1 MGGTDECFEKI
12 IALMKRCIIICG
24 PTASGKTEF
33 AHKFALNLGGEI
45 INADSMQLYKQIPII
60 TASPS
65 LKYQSELPYHLYNF
79 YDVTENFS
87 ATKYVEMASSKVQQ
101 IEASGKL
108 PIIVGGTGLYIDMMI
123 KGYNQMPKVQAEV
136 RAQVLN
142 EHMQHGNKVIFRK
155 LVEADPMIRDN
166 LLENDTQR
174 IIRAYEILMQSGKSI
189 LHYQKQDKYLPLAD
203 FLFEIYY
210 LAPARDFLYATC
222 NERFAYLFNHG
233 ALEEVQELMNVYP
246 NLTTTASKALGVK
259 QITDYLYGK
268 MDRQA
273 AINEASILTRR
284 YAKRQC
290 TWFNNQLAE
299 KQMIRFD
306 NKVEYMK
313 QINNLLDKL

>member
-1 MGGTDECFEKI
+1 
-12 IALMKRCIIICG
+12 MKRCIIICG

-33 AHKFALNLGGEI
+33 AHKFALKVGGEI

-65 LKYQSELPYHLYNF
+65 LKYKSELPYHLYNF
-79 YDVTENFS
+79 YDVMENFS

-101 IEASGKL
+101 IDASDKL
-108 PIIVGGTGLYIDMMI
+108 PIIVGGTGLYIDMLI
-123 KGYNQMPKVQAEV
+123 KGYNQMPEVQEEV

-142 EHMQHGNKVIFRK
+142 EHRQCGNKVIFRK
-155 LVEADPMIRDN
+155 LVEADPAIQDN

-174 IIRAYEILMQSGKSI
+174 IIRAYEILVQSGKSI
-189 LHYQKQDKYLPLAD
+189 LHYQKLDKYLPLPE

-210 LAPARDFLYATC
+210 LMPERNFLYATC

-233 ALEEVQELMNVYP
+233 ALEEIQGLINAYP

-259 QITDYLYGK
+259 QITDYLQGK
-268 MDRQA
+268 IDRQA
-273 AINEASILTRR
+273 AIHEASTLTRR

-290 TWFNNQLAE
+290 TWFNNQLPE
-299 KQMIRFD
+299 KRIVRFG

-313 QINNLLDKL
+313 QIDNMLREL